1 MVQGGSPL
9 IGVAICVAGN
19 TCISVALNVQKLA
32 HKRLSSRNDR
42 AKEARQPDERSRLLP
57 DSQLTPEG
65 IPPEPARLTRTV
77 SDPQL
82 NATDESTHLLPNA
95 ALTARPS
102 YNKRSPSHSSSASRT
117 TRTHSLGKASDAHSR
132 SGGRKRPRTDKM
144 YLREPLWWL
153 GISLMALGEFGNFL
167 SYAFAPASLVAP
179 LGSVALVA
187 NVGLAPLIVKEA
199 SLCKPHVP
207 FRKRDL
213 LGCLITFLGGAT
225 VVYSSRSSDKELFP
239 DEVLDAIITPLFLG
253 YAITSVVCIAVLA
266 GLSRTRYGDRFVL
279 IDLGICALSGGFTVL
294 STKAISSFLTLL
306 FLDTFR
312 YWITYPILAVL
323 VTTALVQVNFINKAL
338 QRFESR
344 VVIPIQFM
352 TFALSTIVGSAV
364 LYREF
369 DDVGLPTLLNFAFGC
384 AMSALGVWLITKEP
398 TTASAHSKQSSAPD
412 GESASP
418 SDNFLGNSV
427 PKIAIESPVSTRRRQ
442 LSLTLGGS
450 QYVLAHSPHRSSGYF
465 HGVHAESQEL
475 SDDEDASTNGFVQ
488 ERDRDEQRA

>member
-1 MVQGGSPL
+1 MLQGTSPL
-9 IGVAICVAGN
+9 IGVAVCVAGN

-32 HKRLSSRNDR
+32 HKRLSSRYDR
-42 AKEARQPDERSRLLP
+42 QRDVRQTTERTRLLP
-57 DSQLTPEG
+57 DPERLPDG
-65 IPPEPARLTRTV
+65 IPHEPAQLVRTV

-82 NATDESTHLLPNA
+82 SANGGNATLVPNPSLTTRPTYSSRTNSTTSRA
-95 ALTARPS
+95 SRS
-102 YNKRSPSHSSSASRT
+102 KRSRRT
-117 TRTHSLGKASDAHSR
+117 DSQSR
-132 SGGRKRPRTDKM
+132 SNIKKRPRTDKM

-187 NVGLAPLIVKEA
+187 NVGLAPLIVKE
-199 SLCKPHVP
+199 P

-225 VVYSSRSSDKELFP
+225 VVYSSRSSDRELFP
-239 DEVLDAIITPLFLG
+239 DEVLDAITTPLFLG

-294 STKAISSFLTLL
+294 STKAIASFITLL

-369 DDVGLPTLLNFAFGC
+369 DNVGLPTLLNFGFGC

-398 TTASAHSKQSSAPD
+398 TSSDSKKRSLADTPSQDAPATSILSSN
-412 GESASP
+412 E
-418 SDNFLGNSV
+418 V
-427 PKIAIESPVSTRRRQ
+427 PKIAIASPTSTRSRK
-442 LSLTLGGS
+442 LSLTLGGT
-450 QYVLAHSPHRSSGYF
+450 QYLLAHSPHKSTGSIRRARTGSDNEESGSEEEPRANG
-465 HGVHAESQEL
+465 HGPI
-475 SDDEDASTNGFVQ
+475 DEDEEHE
-488 ERDRDEQRA
+488 ERQ